1 VDAIATLID
10 EDSDFVFDALDGKL
24 EQDHDEDASKSSQD
38 IRYRDEPVAFF
49 FVLFGIAFEALVT
62 HSSSDSAAARQRT
75 LDVIRAMRKILSPA
89 VAGLAIYQEAIFTE
103 TMDLMDRLV
112 LTENL
117 EVQTEIV
124 EIAHNLCVS
133 HPSARKA
140 QG

>member
-1 VDAIATLID
+1 LID

-24 EQDHDEDASKSSQD
+24 EQDTDEVASKASQD

-49 FVLFGIAFEALVT
+49 FVLFGISFEALVSQ
-62 HSSSDSAAARQRT
+62 SSNDSAAARQRT
-75 LDVIRAMRKILSPA
+75 LDVIRAMRKILTPA

-103 TMDLMDRLV
+103 SMDLLDRLV

-117 EVQTEIV
+117 DVQMEIV
-124 EIAHNLCVS
+124 EIAHNLCIS

-140 QG
+140 HG